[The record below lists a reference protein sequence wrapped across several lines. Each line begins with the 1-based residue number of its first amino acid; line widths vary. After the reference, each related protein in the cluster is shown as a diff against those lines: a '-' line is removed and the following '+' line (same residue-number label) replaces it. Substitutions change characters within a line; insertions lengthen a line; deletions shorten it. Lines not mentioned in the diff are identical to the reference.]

1 MMMRGPWIWSY
12 VVSDNLAAKL
22 QRMLD
27 RASRCR
33 RAKRLQE
40 CAQRRER
47 ARRLAR
53 DSRLTKR
60 P

>member
-1 MMMRGPWIWSY
+1 VKRGPWIWAIPL
-12 VVSDNLAAKL
+12 SDKAAVKH

-33 RAKRLQE
+33 RAKRLRE
-40 CAQRRER
+40 CAER
-47 ARRLAR
+47 RRLAR
-53 DSRLTKR
+53 QKPLTAR